1 MSRGK
6 RKREICY
13 KVYNFITTFYIKLV
27 IESGL
32 YTLEYTQM
40 MTCSCFDC
48 KLHISVNSYVNLL
61 VTPFSSILARR
72 CNNTKNRKTIH
83 KKYKHFPSSVF

>member
-48 KLHISVNSYVNLL
+48 KLQISVNSYVN
-61 VTPFSSILARR
+61 PFSSI
-72 CNNTKNRKTIH
+72 CEVISSSMQQY
-83 KKYKHFPSSVF
+83 KKS